1 MIFAV
6 SDAVWLAIIGLI
18 NIVVTWY
25 LNNNTTKCLKD
36 ATIKRCEIYKATE
49 AKLDSLKVNRS

>member
-25 LNNNTTKCLKD
+25 LNNNTTKSLED
-36 ATIKRCEIYKATE
+36 ATIKRCEIYKSTE

>member
-25 LNNNTTKCLKD
+25 LNNNTTKSLED
-36 ATIKRCEIYKATE
+36 ATIKRHEIYKSTE
-49 AKLDSLKVNRS
+49 AKLDSLNVNRS